1 MTQRC
6 TRPTSG
12 SRLRPRVFRPVSKW
26 LDSLYFA
33 VESIHVILNEVKDPS
48 YDSEAP
54 RILRRLRMTCS
65 WSMAGCQS
73 VGEFDMAL
81 VAVPAR
87 GTLGSSCIIRC

>member
-12 SRLRPRVFRPVSKW
+12 SRLRPRVFRLVSKW

-33 VESIHVILNEVKDPS
+33 VESIHVVLNEVKNPS
-48 YDSEAP
+48 YDGKPP
-54 RILRRLRMTCS
+54 RVLRRLRITCS
-65 WSMAGCQS
+65 WSVAGCQS
-73 VGEFDMAL
+73 AGEFDMAL
-81 VAVPAR
+81 VSALAR